1 MLENQRTGRIL
12 NSENTKYRK
21 CKRQQVRKMKKKKKW
36 KKKKKKKNM
45 KMQYIEYT
53 KCKKVKFWNENKKNT
68 LLRKYK
74 IPKYTLL
81 LVFFLS
87 DQMIVY

>member
-1 MLENQRTGRIL
+1 
-12 NSENTKYRK
+12 
-21 CKRQQVRKMKKKKKW
+21 
-36 KKKKKKKNM
+36 M

-81 LVFFLS
+81 LVFFIWPNDSILNTERKEKI
-87 DQMIVY
+87 DN